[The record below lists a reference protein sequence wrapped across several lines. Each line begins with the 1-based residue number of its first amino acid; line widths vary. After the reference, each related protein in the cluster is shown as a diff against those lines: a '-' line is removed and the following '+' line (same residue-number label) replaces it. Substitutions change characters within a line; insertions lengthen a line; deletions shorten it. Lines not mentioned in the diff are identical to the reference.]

1 MGFFNITKKEAA
13 SLTSDCYTGSVVPN
27 YTIEKVLGTIQ
38 FTRKGMDGDVIDKVD
53 DMFENL
59 VKCAKK
65 DGADAVIN
73 AKMTTGSYQEG
84 GSGWIVSYITVYGE
98 SVILKYNV
106 KD

>member
-1 MGFFNITKKEAA
+1 MGFFKPKKGET
-13 SLTSDCYTGSVVPN
+13 SLLTRDCYTGSVVPN

-38 FTRKGMDGDVIDKVD
+38 FTRKGIDGNVIDEVD
-53 DMFENL
+53 DIFKNL
-59 VKCAKK
+59 VKCAEKE
-65 DGADAVIN
+65 GADAVIN